1 MYKMDQFGHR
11 LVQCILICMFIQLFT
26 PLFGVPERGG
36 MGLHEK
42 EKSESGIENLYLF
55 VLYVL
60 VSEYGKSLDK
70 KAKCPLYCGINHKHN
85 YHEKEKSNIQGNDGI
100 PGPGEPERRKQQKG
114 DLRPIA
120 STD

>member
-1 MYKMDQFGHR
+1 MRTM
-11 LVQCILICMFIQLFT
+11 VQSSRWLLQLILICMFIQLAT
-26 PLFGVPERGG
+26 PCFGQPEHSG
-36 MGLHEK
+36 MGIHK
-42 EKSESGIENLYLF
+42 ERNTEAGIGSLYTF

-60 VSEYGKSLDK
+60 ISEYGKKLDK

-100 PGPGEPERRKQQKG
+100 PRSGESERREQPES